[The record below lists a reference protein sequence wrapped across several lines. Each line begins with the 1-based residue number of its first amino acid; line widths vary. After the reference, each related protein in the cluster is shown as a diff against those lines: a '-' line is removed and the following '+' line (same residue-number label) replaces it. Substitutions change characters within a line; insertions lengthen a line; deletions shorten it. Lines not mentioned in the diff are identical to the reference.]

1 MRLGVAVREGRI
13 TMDIKGDNAAA
24 DAKALAELWGLSEK
38 QTSLL
43 ESVLKLYECAGRS
56 KAYERA
62 MQAIKGVFA

>member
-13 TMDIKGDNAAA
+13 TMDIKGDNAAD
-24 DAKALAELWGLSEK
+24 DAKALAELWGLREK

-43 ESVLKLYECAGRS
+43 ESVLKLYECVGRT
-56 KAYERA
+56 KAHERA